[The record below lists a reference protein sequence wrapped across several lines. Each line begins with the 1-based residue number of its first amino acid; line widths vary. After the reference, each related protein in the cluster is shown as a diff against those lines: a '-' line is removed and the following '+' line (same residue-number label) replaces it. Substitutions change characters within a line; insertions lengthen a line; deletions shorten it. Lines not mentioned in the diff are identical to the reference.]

1 MKNWNL
7 KIFIIVTVHFLC
19 AEMLIELAWVPIIGI
34 DDIFIPLQES
44 EFLTICYRIF
54 LYLISAFTL
63 WELVM
68 KNIDTP
74 KHKKWKLVVVTL
86 LVSAAAIFFMC
97 IIAIFVNMLIFCLTV
112 DEICSTH

>member
-7 KIFIIVTVHFLC
+7 KIFIIVLVHFLC
-19 AEMLIELAWVPIIGI
+19 AEIIMEFAWITWKPIMNIFDFLINYPII
-34 DDIFIPLQES
+34 
-44 EFLTICYRIF
+44 TVCYKVF
-54 LYLISAFTL
+54 ACLISAFTL

-74 KHKKWKLVVVTL
+74 KRKKWKLVVVTL

-112 DEICSTH
+112 DEF

>member
-7 KIFIIVTVHFLC
+7 KIFIIVLVHFLC
-19 AEMLIELAWVPIIGI
+19 AEMLIELAW
-34 DDIFIPLQES
+34 IPYNPLGKLS
-44 EFLTICYRIF
+44 EFLICHPIIEVCYRIF
-54 LYLISAFTL
+54 FYLVSAFTL

-74 KHKKWKLVVVTL
+74 KRKKWKLVVVTL

-112 DEICSTH
+112 DEF